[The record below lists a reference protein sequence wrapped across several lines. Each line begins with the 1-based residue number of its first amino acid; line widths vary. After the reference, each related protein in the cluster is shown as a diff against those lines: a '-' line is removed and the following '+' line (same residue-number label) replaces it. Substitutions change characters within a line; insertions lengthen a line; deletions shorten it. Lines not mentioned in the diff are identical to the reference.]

1 MEKKATIILMLLLC
15 GCTRKEKMAC
25 IREYDDGYIDIEI
38 EGEYNT
44 ISRISVVE
52 TLVFPEQILLD
63 DEKLRFLLDQA
74 VEGSYVEGNHLIRSY
89 ELCPLEDYD
98 FRRSIDAL
106 RKERFYCE

>member
-1 MEKKATIILMLLLC
+1 MLLLC

-63 DEKLRFLLDQA
+63 ENKVNFLLEQA
-74 VEGSYVEGNHLIRSY
+74 AEGSYVEGNRLVISY
-89 ELCPLEDYD
+89 ELYPLEDYA
-98 FRRSIDAL
+98 FKQSIEAL